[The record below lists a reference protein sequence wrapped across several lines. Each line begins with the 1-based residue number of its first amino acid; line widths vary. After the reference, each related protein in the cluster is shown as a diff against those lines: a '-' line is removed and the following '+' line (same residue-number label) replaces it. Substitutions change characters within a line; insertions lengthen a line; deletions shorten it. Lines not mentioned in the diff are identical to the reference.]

1 MSRTFAFER
10 IGIVGLGLI
19 GGSLARALH
28 VLDNRPRIV
37 AFNRNRDDA
46 ERALADG
53 VIDAVAGTAEQAVEG
68 QDLVVYAT
76 PLDVAREMMRTHS
89 DGWGD
94 ATVTDVAGL
103 KGPMVKEAAELG
115 FAAQFVG
122 SHPLAGGTASGYGA
136 SSEDLFSG
144 ETVFVCGGEA
154 ESERIDAV
162 QSMWRA
168 LGGRV
173 RPMDADAH
181 DRLMVWASHLPQLI
195 SNVVARAMAEAG
207 LSVKDLGPG
216 GRDMTRLAESSPEM
230 WTSLLDEASEENVRA
245 IERVQSGLDGLQ
257 KAMSEGSLGEVA
269 ELMRITREWRKGQ

>member
-1 MSRTFAFER
+1 MSRAFAFER

-19 GGSLARALH
+19 GGSLARALR
-28 VLDNRPRIV
+28 VLDDGPRIV
-37 AFNRNRDDA
+37 AFNRTRDDA

-53 VIDAVAGTAEQAVEG
+53 VIDAVAGTAEQAVEE

-76 PLDVAREMMRTHS
+76 PLDVAREMMKTHS

-103 KGPMVKEAAELG
+103 KLPLVREAAKLG

-122 SHPLAGGTASGYGA
+122 SHPLAGGTGSGYSA
-136 SSEDLFSG
+136 SSHDVFSG

-154 ESERIDAV
+154 EAERVVAV
-162 QSMWRA
+162 ESMWQA
-168 LGGRV
+168 LGARV
-173 RPMDADAH
+173 RRIEADAH
-181 DRLMVWASHLPQLI
+181 DKLMVWASHLPQLI

-245 IERVQSGLDGLQ
+245 IERVQSGLASLQ

>member
-1 MSRTFAFER
+1 MSGEFAFDR
-10 IGIVGLGLI
+10 VGIVGLGLM

-28 VLDNRPRIV
+28 ALDGGPRIV
-37 AFNRNRDDA
+37 AFNRNPDHAD
-46 ERALADG
+46 RALADG
-53 VIDAVAGTAEQAVEG
+53 VIDAVAFTAEEAAEG

-103 KGPMVKEAAELG
+103 KGPLVKEAAELG

-162 QSMWRA
+162 QSMWQA
-168 LGGRV
+168 LGARV
-173 RPMDADAH
+173 RPIDADAH

>member
-1 MSRTFAFER
+1 MSRAAFER
-10 IGIVGLGLI
+10 VGIVGLGLI

-28 VLDNRPRIV
+28 VLDDGPRIV

-53 VIDAVAGTAEQAVEG
+53 VIDAVAGTAEEAVEG

-103 KGPMVKEAAELG
+103 KGPLVKEAAELG

-136 SSEDLFSG
+136 SEEDLFSG

-154 ESERIDAV
+154 ERDRIDAV
-162 QSMWRA
+162 QSMWQA
-168 LGGRV
+168 LGARV
-173 RPMDADAH
+173 RPIDADAH

-245 IERVQSGLDGLQ
+245 IECVQSGLDDLQ

>member
-28 VLDNRPRIV
+28 VLDDGPRIV

-103 KGPMVKEAAELG
+103 KGPLVKEAAELG

-136 SSEDLFSG
+136 SEEDLFSG

-154 ESERIDAV
+154 ERERIDAV
-162 QSMWRA
+162 QSMWQA
-168 LGGRV
+168 LGARV
-173 RPMDADAH
+173 RPIDADAH

-245 IERVQSGLDGLQ
+245 IECVQSGLDDLQ

>member
-1 MSRTFAFER
+1 MSRVFAFER
-10 IGIVGLGLI
+10 VGIVGLGLI

-28 VLDNRPRIV
+28 VLDHGPRIV

-46 ERALADG
+46 DRALADG
-53 VIDAVAGTAEQAVEG
+53 VIDAVAGTVEEAVEG

-76 PLDVAREMMRTHS
+76 PLDVAREMMRAHS
-89 DGWGD
+89 EGWGG

-103 KGPMVKEAAELG
+103 KEPLLRETGELG

-122 SHPLAGGTASGYGA
+122 SHPMAGGTASGYEA
-136 SSEDLFSG
+136 SSADLFSG

-154 ESERIDAV
+154 ESERIGAV
-162 QSMWRA
+162 QSMWKA
-168 LGGRV
+168 MGARV
-173 RPMDADAH
+173 RPIDADEH

-216 GRDMTRLAESSPEM
+216 GRDLTRLAESSPEV
-230 WTSLLDEASEENVRA
+230 WTSLLDGASEENLRA
-245 IERVQSGLDGLQ
+245 IESVQSGLDNLR
-257 KAMSEGSLGEVA
+257 AALSEGSLDEVA
-269 ELMRITREWRKGQ
+269 ELMRATREWRKEQ

>member
-1 MSRTFAFER
+1 M
-10 IGIVGLGLI
+10 GLGLI
-19 GGSLARALH
+19 GGSLARALR
-28 VLDNRPRIV
+28 VLDDGPRIV

-103 KGPMVKEAAELG
+103 KGPLVKEAAELG

-154 ESERIDAV
+154 EGERIDAV
-162 QSMWRA
+162 QSMWQA
-168 LGGRV
+168 LGARV
-173 RPMDADAH
+173 RPIDADAH

-245 IERVQSGLDGLQ
+245 IERVQSGLDSLQ